1 MMSNATLRYFKEA
14 SLIRCWKSLEREDV
28 SDGKGGWNIPPME
41 GISPASPLP
50 AGLFEIAADN
60 LGLFSVI
67 AERAGVTD
75 RIGGSSA

>member
-1 MMSNATLRYFKEA
+1 MFQME
-14 SLIRCWKSLEREDV
+14 
-28 SDGKGGWNIPPME
+28 KGGWNIPPME